1 MAANSANRVVGLS
14 MRVTTASGYTE
25 LRDAISHDWIR
36 LLDSWEMTSLLIPN
50 TLTDPAAFVEA
61 CGVDLLVLT
70 GGDDIGVSAVRD
82 AAEKIIL
89 DHALERGIPILGVCR
104 GLQFIVQYFGGQ
116 LSNVDGHVGSNHPC
130 KLSDR
135 WGQIYS
141 AQEIQV
147 NSFHGK
153 AVTPQGLAPNL
164 RAEAWD
170 SSGRI
175 EAVQHRRAP
184 VAGVMWHP
192 ERDGAPTGDRNLFE
206 TLLRRGK

>member
-1 MAANSANRVVGLS
+1 MAANSEKPVVGLS
-14 MRVTTASGYTE
+14 MRVTAASGYVE
-25 LRDAISHDWIR
+25 PRDSISHDWIR
-36 LLDSWEMTSLLIPN
+36 LLDSWNMTPLLIPN

-61 CGVDLLVLT
+61 CGADLLVLT
-70 GGDDIGVSAVRD
+70 GGGDIGVNAVRD

-89 DHALERGIPILGVCR
+89 EHAVKTGLPILGVCR
-104 GLQFIVQYFGGQ
+104 GLQFIVQYFGGL
-116 LSNVDGHVGSNHPC
+116 LSNVDGHVARNHPC

-135 WGQIYS
+135 WGEIYS

-147 NSFHGK
+147 NSFHEK

-175 EAVQHRRAP
+175 EAVQHQREP

-192 ERDGAPTGDRNLFE
+192 ERGGAPTGDRNLFE